1 MRHQGIDCMPSHRE
15 AARLLGGELGS
26 DGVIS
31 CPAPG
36 HSQKDRSLRVW
47 LTGDGP
53 RIHAFASDDTIQ
65 CLDYVREKLGLIP
78 WSPGGQPHGLPRR
91 VVQPVRSG
99 MRDEEVRRS
108 RDTARALW
116 DRSKPGRDTLVE
128 KYLKSRGID
137 LPSWPPTLRF
147 LSATPPKYPWP
158 AMVAAYALA
167 TDSEP
172 GVLAAVRSEDIA
184 GVQLTYLK
192 PDGTGKAP
200 VDPQKRSLGRDHTMP
215 IVLAPM
221 TDSLGLVIAEGI
233 EDALSL
239 HLSTGLAAWA
249 AGGAS
254 RLPALAVAVPSY
266 VEAVTIIADDD
277 AAGRKGADAA
287 AQALDRRGIGV
298 QVLLGIGGGDDE
310 AGR

>member
-1 MRHQGIDCMPSHRE
+1 MRHPGFHCLPSHRE

-26 DGVIS
+26 DSVIS

-53 RIHAFASDDTIQ
+53 RVHAFAGDDTIQ
-65 CLDYVREKLGLIP
+65 CLDYVREKLGLTP
-78 WSPGGQPHGLPRR
+78 WAPGGQPHGLPRR

-116 DRSKPGRDTLVE
+116 DRSKPGRDTMAE

-147 LSATPPKYPWP
+147 LSATPPKHPWP
-158 AMVAAYALA
+158 AMVAAYAPV
-167 TDSEP
+167 TESEP
-172 GVLAAVRSEDIA
+172 GVLAPVRSEDIA
-184 GVQLTYLK
+184 GIQLTYLQH
-192 PDGTGKAP
+192 DGTGKAP
-200 VDPQKRSLGRDHTMP
+200 VEPQKRSIGRDHAMP
-215 IVLAPM
+215 IVLAAM
-221 TDSLGLVIAEGI
+221 TDSLGVVIAEGI

-239 HLSTGLAAWA
+239 HLATGLAAWA

-254 RLPALAVAVPSY
+254 RLPALATVVPSY
-266 VEAVTIIADDD
+266 VESATIVADDD
-277 AAGRKGADAA
+277 VAGRKGAT
-287 AQALDRRGIGV
+287 QLSTALTRTGLCV
-298 QVLLGIGGGDDE
+298 HVLLGIGGRDGE

>member
-36 HSQKDRSLRVW
+36 HSPKDRSLRVW

-53 RIHAFASDDTIQ
+53 RIHAFAGDDTIQ
-65 CLDYVREKLGLIP
+65 CLDYVREKLGLTP
-78 WSPGGQPHGLPRR
+78 WAPCALPHEPRR
-91 VVQPVRSG
+91 LVQPVRS
-99 MRDEEVRRS
+99 EETRRS

-116 DRSKPGRDTLVE
+116 DRSKPGRNTLVE
-128 KYLKSRGID
+128 MYLRSRGID

-147 LSATPPKYPWP
+147 LPATPPKYPWP
-158 AMVAAYALA
+158 AMAAAYAPV
-167 TDSEP
+167 TESEP
-172 GVLAAVRSEDIA
+172 GVMAPVRSEDIA
-184 GVQLTYLK
+184 GIQLTYLQH
-192 PDGTGKAP
+192 DGTGKAP
-200 VDPQKRSLGRDHTMP
+200 VEPQKRSLGRDHTMP

-239 HLSTGLAAWA
+239 HIATGLAAWA

-254 RLPALAVAVPSY
+254 RLAALASAVPSY
-266 VEAVTIIADDD
+266 VESVTIAADDD
-277 AAGRKGADAA
+277 AAGRKGTTGLAE
-287 AQALDRRGIGV
+287 ALDRRGIGV
-298 QVLLGIGGGDDE
+298 HVLLGIGGRDGE

>member
-36 HSQKDRSLRVW
+36 HSPKDRSLRVW
-47 LTGDGP
+47 LTGDEP
-53 RIHAFASDDTIQ
+53 RIHAFAGDDPIQ
-65 CLDYVREKLGLIP
+65 CLDHVREKLGMPP
-78 WSPGGQPHGLPRR
+78 WAPGGQPHGPTRR
-91 VVQPVRSG
+91 VVQLVRTKAQDG
-99 MRDEEVRRS
+99 EAWRS
-108 RDTARALW
+108 RETARVLW
-116 DRSKPGRDTLVE
+116 DRSKPGCATLVE
-128 KYLKSRGID
+128 TYLRYRGIE
-137 LPSWPPTLRF
+137 LSRCPPTLRY
-147 LSATPPKYPWP
+147 LPGTPPKYPWP

-167 TDSEP
+167 IDSEP

-254 RLPALAVAVPSY
+254 RLPALAVAVPPY